1 MTDAN
6 MIYPLI
12 CFGLATAF
20 VGGALLAFSDFIMR
34 SLNASSTAVAT
45 ESMQMINRG
54 VYRTIF
60 MALFIGLV
68 PASLLLSAY
77 AYFSLD
83 GTVRNS
89 IYLASA
95 FYIVGVFLVTGLGN
109 VPMNTKLDKMPIG
122 GVAAQS
128 YWPDYFR
135 NWTRLN
141 HLRTAAALVSATAF
155 LQAAIHLARTV

>member
-60 MALFIGLV
+60 MALFIGIV
-68 PASLLLSAY
+68 PASLLLSA
-77 AYFSLD
+77 
-83 GTVRNS
+83 
-89 IYLASA
+89 
-95 FYIVGVFLVTGLGN
+95 
-109 VPMNTKLDKMPIG
+109 
-122 GVAAQS
+122 
-128 YWPDYFR
+128 
-135 NWTRLN
+135 
-141 HLRTAAALVSATAF
+141 
-155 LQAAIHLARTV
+155 